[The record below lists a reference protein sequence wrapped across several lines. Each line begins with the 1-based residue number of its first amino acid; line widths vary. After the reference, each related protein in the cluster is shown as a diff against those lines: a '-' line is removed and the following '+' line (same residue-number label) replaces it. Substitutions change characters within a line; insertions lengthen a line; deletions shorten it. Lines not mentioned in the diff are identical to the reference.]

1 MSSMR
6 VSMIVLG
13 LSIAGATLPL
23 DLAKADQ
30 VGHASWYALHS
41 RTASGEQMDPGAL
54 TAAHPS
60 LPFGTR
66 VLVENLSNGHSVVV
80 RINDRGPF
88 AAGRIID
95 VSKAAAST
103 LGMLGLGTAKVR
115 ISTAGSDQ
123 TGRGL
128 ASAVQGGLLRSAR
141 NVTQVATRQRS
152 RGNLT
157 VASARHSR
165 GETRYDRGT
174 TVTLASAGNP
184 YGGVL
189 GSAPGFMKVS
199 DTERGRGS
207 HRGVTRLAA
216 ND

>member
-6 VSMIVLG
+6 ASIIVLG
-13 LSIAGATLPL
+13 LSIATALLPL

-30 VGHASWYALHS
+30 VGHASWYALHA
-41 RTASGEQMDPGAL
+41 RTASGEQMDPGAM

-88 AAGRIID
+88 VAGRIID

-103 LGMLGLGTAKVR
+103 LGMLGSGTAKVR
-115 ISTAGSDQ
+115 VSTAGSVR
-123 TGRGL
+123 TGRGF
-128 ASAVQGGLLRSAR
+128 ASAVQGGLLRSAL
-141 NVTQVATRQRS
+141 ATRQRS
-152 RGNLT
+152 RSDLT
-157 VASARHSR
+157 VASLRHSR

-174 TVTLASAGNP
+174 VVALASATNP
-184 YGGVL
+184 YGGIL
-189 GSAPGFMKVS
+189 GRTPGFMKVS

-216 ND
+216 NS

>member
-1 MSSMR
+1 MSS
-6 VSMIVLG
+6 S
-13 LSIAGATLPL
+13 P
-23 DLAKADQ
+23 
-30 VGHASWYALHS
+30 
-41 RTASGEQMDPGAL
+41 TASNSATTGAL

-174 TVTLASAGNP
+174 VVALAPATNP
-184 YGGVL
+184 YGGIL
-189 GSAPGFMKVS
+189 GRTPGFMKVS

-207 HRGVTRLAA
+207 HRSATRLAA

>member
-1 MSSMR
+1 MSSTR
-6 VSMIVLG
+6 ASIIVLG
-13 LSIAGATLPL
+13 LSIATAMLPL

-41 RTASGEQMDPGAL
+41 RTASGEQMDPGAM

-88 AAGRIID
+88 VAGRIID

-103 LGMLGLGTAKVR
+103 LGMLGTGTAKVR
-115 ISTAGSDQ
+115 VSTAGSGR

-152 RGNLT
+152 RSNLT

-174 TVTLASAGNP
+174 VVALAPATNP
-184 YGGVL
+184 YGGIL
-189 GSAPGFMKVS
+189 GRAPGFMKVS

>member
-115 ISTAGSDQ
+115 ISTAGS
-123 TGRGL
+123 GRAL

-174 TVTLASAGNP
+174 AVALASAGNP

-207 HRGVTRLAA
+207 RRGATRLAA
-216 ND
+216 NY